1 MALDRQD
8 IELLKEARAQG
19 LTVDEIIDMQEKIAA
34 QNELKI
40 NLKNIWGEIYMRFWS
55 IIDTKIEEIQKLSS
69 PEEMLK
75 FVIQES
81 FYEYKSYRA
90 KVEEEEARRKEGIQ
104 KNGRRKNEN
113 SKRERRAGSKKTWR
127 ISKSWRRSSRIVF
140 QT

>member
-69 PEEMLK
+69 PEEMLQ

-104 KNGRRKNEN
+104 KMEEERMRIQKEREEQEA
-113 SKRERRAGSKKTWR
+113 KRLEESQK
-127 ISKSWRRSSRIVF
+127 VEEEV
-140 QT
+140 QE